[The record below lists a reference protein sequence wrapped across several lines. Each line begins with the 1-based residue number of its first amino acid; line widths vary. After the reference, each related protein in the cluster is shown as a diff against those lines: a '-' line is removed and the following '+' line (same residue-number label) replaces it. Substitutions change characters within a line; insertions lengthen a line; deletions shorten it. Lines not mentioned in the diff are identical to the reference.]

1 LKNKKKNIQSM
12 DQITPLRMSNGR
24 MEPSGGE
31 KKEGN
36 LLGSKK
42 TSMNQLRRSNE
53 NVVLCQEHDRKMI
66 VPLPG
71 RETIQK

>member
-1 LKNKKKNIQSM
+1 M

-24 MEPSGGE
+24 MEQSGG
-31 KKEGN
+31 KKKGRN
-36 LLGSKK
+36 LGSQE

-71 RETIQK
+71 RETNQK

>member
-1 LKNKKKNIQSM
+1 MVEWNKAEAKKK
-12 DQITPLRMSNGR
+12 GR
-24 MEPSGGE
+24 
-31 KKEGN
+31 N
-36 LLGSKK
+36 LGSQE

-71 RETIQK
+71 RETNQK